1 VALSISRASIGRPV
15 AAWLGILFC
24 LIGGYWGLNT
34 VGRLED
40 PSFTLKTALVF
51 APYPGATAMEVEKE
65 VTDIIESALQQM
77 KQLDR
82 VESKSMPGMAQITV
96 EIQDTYDADEIPQVW
111 DEMRRRIGDVEG
123 DLPAGAGPPIV
134 NDDFGDVFGMFYAVT
149 TDGLSPQEQRDLA
162 RRLRIGLVTVDGVA
176 KVEIQGLAEEVINV
190 AIPSARYTELG
201 VTPEQIF
208 GLLADENGVF
218 ANGAIT
224 EGPARIGLS
233 VPPGYVTTEEIAAL
247 RLGAV
252 GEVGQVAVY
261 DIARLS
267 RDPAEQPSQIIR
279 QNGSAAFTL
288 GVSALTDRNV
298 VEVGEAVSARLEK
311 LRSTLPEGVEIV
323 PIYEQHV
330 VVDEAVSSFLVSLA
344 QSVAIVVG
352 ALMLTMGWRA
362 GLVVGAT
369 LALTVF
375 ATVFFMAIFGIQME
389 RISLG
394 ALIIAMG
401 MLVDN
406 AIVITEGMVI
416 GMARG
421 KTAQDAAAE
430 TETATSVPLLGATVI
445 GIMAFSGIGLS
456 PDASGEFL
464 FSLFAVICISLLLS
478 WVLAVTITPYLG
490 KLLLRAPKDMSAD
503 PYRGA
508 FYGAYRAFLGLALR
522 ARFLVVLA
530 IVGVTVMSVMAFGQV
545 KQAFFPASNT
555 PLFYVE
561 FQLPQGTD
569 IRVTDA
575 QMRRLEEMVLSEEE
589 VTAVTGLVGRGASR
603 FMLTYNPEQADP
615 SYGQLIVRV
624 TDAAAIPAIARRLNR
639 DLPAAFPHALVRV
652 EKLVFG
658 PPSGAD
664 VAVRFSGPDPVILRQ
679 LADEASRVFEASG
692 AIVNPRT
699 NWRQREILV
708 EPVVDEARLRI
719 AGATRGAIADA
730 IRYGTSGLRIGTLRE
745 KDTEIPILLR
755 LPESDRDGVDHLRD
769 LSAWSEA
776 AGAYVPLS
784 SLVDRFEPRL
794 VEALVHRRN
803 RERTITVLGGARE
816 DLTADAAFRSVRAE
830 IEALP
835 LPDGY
840 AMEWGGQYES
850 SSEAQASLG
859 RQLPLGFLVM
869 LTISILMFNKV
880 RQPLILWLVVP
891 MSVTGMVLGLLFTG
905 LPFTFTALLG
915 FLSLS
920 GMLMKNA
927 IVLVEEI
934 DLQRAEG
941 VSDYRAVID
950 GSVSRLRPVVLAA
963 GTTIF
968 GMIPLLPDAFFA
980 SMAVTIMGGL
990 AFASVLTL
998 IAVPVLYALLFGIRP
1013 PRGAS
1018 DDRRAAQ
1025 TGMASA

>member
-1 VALSISRASIGRPV
+1 MTMSISRASIQRPV
-15 AAWLGILFC
+15 AVWLVIIFC
-24 LIGGYWGLNT
+24 LLGGYWGLNT

-51 APYPGATAMEVEKE
+51 VPYPGATAVEVEQE
-65 VTDIIESALQQM
+65 VSDVIEDALQQM

-96 EIQDTYDADEIPQVW
+96 EIENTYGPDEIPQVW
-111 DEMRRRIGDVEG
+111 DEMRRRIRDVEG
-123 DLPAGAGPPIV
+123 ELPKGAQTPII
-134 NDDFGDVFGMFYAVT
+134 NDDFGDVYGMFYAVT
-149 TDGLSPQEQRDLA
+149 AEGMSPREQRDLA
-162 RRLRIGLVTVDGVA
+162 RMLRVGLVTVDGVA
-176 KVEIQGLAEEVINV
+176 KVEVQGLIEEVITISV
-190 AIPSARYTELG
+190 PSARLTELG
-201 VTPEQIF
+201 LPPDQVLGVLT
-208 GLLADENGVF
+208 DENQVF
-218 ANGAIT
+218 VNGEIT

-233 VPPGYVTTEEIAAL
+233 VPPGYVTPEGIEEL
-247 RLGAV
+247 RLGLA

-261 DIARLS
+261 DIARVT
-267 RDPAEQPSQIIR
+267 REEAEQPSQIIR
-279 QNGSAAFTL
+279 QNGAAAFTL
-288 GVSALTDRNV
+288 GVSALTNRNV
-298 VEVGEAVSARLEK
+298 VEVGKAVSARMERLK
-311 LRSTLPEGVEIV
+311 AALPEGVGIV

-330 VVDEAVSSFLVSLA
+330 VVDQAVSSFLVSLG
-344 QSVAIVVG
+344 QSIAIVIG

-369 LALTVF
+369 LGLTVF
-375 ATVFFMAIFGIQME
+375 ATLFFMSVFGIAME

-421 KTAQDAAAE
+421 KTAEDAAAE
-430 TETATSVPLLGATVI
+430 TESSTSIPLLGATVI

-456 PDASGEFL
+456 PDATGEFL
-464 FSLFAVICISLLLS
+464 FSLFAVIAISLLMS
-478 WVLAVTITPYLG
+478 WVLAVTVTPYLG
-490 KLLLRAPKDMSAD
+490 KLLLKAPKDVSDD
-503 PYRGA
+503 PYKGA
-508 FYGAYRAFLGLALR
+508 FYGVYRGFLWLALR
-522 ARFLVVLA
+522 ARVLVVVT
-530 IVGVTVMSVMAFGQV
+530 IVGITVWSVMAFGQV
-545 KQAFFPASNT
+545 RQAFFPASNT

-561 FQLPQGTD
+561 FQMPQGTD
-569 IRVTDA
+569 INVTDRE
-575 QMRRLEEMVLSEEE
+575 MRRLEQMLLAEDS
-589 VTAVTGLVGRGASR
+589 VTDVTTLVGRGASR
-603 FMLTYNPEQADP
+603 FMLTYNPEQADA
-615 SYGQLIVRV
+615 SYGELIVRV
-624 TDAAAIPAIARRLNR
+624 ADAEAIPSMARRLNR

-652 EKLVFG
+652 EELVFG

-679 LADEASRVFEASG
+679 LAADATRIYRAAG
-692 AIVNPRT
+692 TIINPRT
-699 NWRQREILV
+699 DWRQREILI
-708 EPVVDEARLRI
+708 EPIVDESRMRL
-719 AGATRGAIADA
+719 AGATRSAIADTV
-730 IRYGTSGLRIGTLRE
+730 RYGTSGLRIGELRE
-745 KDTEIPILLR
+745 GDEVIPIRLR
-755 LPESDRDGVDHLRD
+755 LPESERDGLERVRD
-769 LSAWSEA
+769 LSVWSDG
-776 AGAYVPLS
+776 AGSYVPMA
-784 SLVDRFEPRL
+784 SLVERFEPRL

-803 RERTITVLGGARE
+803 RERTITVMGGKRN
-816 DLTADAAFRSVRAE
+816 DLTADEAFRSVRAE
-830 IEALP
+830 IEAIP

-840 AMEWGGQYES
+840 SMEWGGEFES
-850 SSEAQASLG
+850 AADAQESLG
-859 RQLPLGFLVM
+859 KQLPLGFLVM
-869 LTISILMFNKV
+869 LTISILMFNKI

-934 DLQRAEG
+934 DVQRADG
-941 VSDYRAVID
+941 VPDYKAVID

-968 GMIPLLPDAFFA
+968 GMVPLLPDAFFA

-998 IAVPVLYALLFGIRP
+998 VAVPVLYALLFRIRP
-1013 PRGAS
+1013 PS
-1018 DDRRAAQ
+1018 DDSTTPLPVGGR
-1025 TGMASA
+1025 